1 MRRESVYM
9 LWCWMDLQLDE
20 VRGLGELPKYES
32 HLPNTE
38 LPPSLGSRRVLLQD
52 DLAGSPIASPQF
64 QKSLHRRGGVILIVV
79 VGVGEDG
86 PALSEKA
93 IHEVRPPQ

>member
-1 MRRESVYM
+1 MRRESVDM
-9 LWCWMDLQLDE
+9 LWCWMDMQLDE
-20 VRGLGELPKYES
+20 VRGLGELSKYES
-32 HLPNTE
+32 HRPNTE
-38 LPPSLGSRRVLLQD
+38 SPPSLGSKSDLLQD

-64 QKSLHRRGGVILIVV
+64 QKSLHRRGGVILVVV